1 MLSVIES
8 EDDYEDSSDIDIRK
22 KEIRTNAALLGTIV
36 HKLMESLVT
45 AKKLPDADKLSA
57 EIIGQYNAVD
67 EYADMLKNVYSHI
80 TDGGYEQNNGM
91 CTDILSELKTADEVY
106 CEVPFCHKVA
116 EKDGTY
122 TVWNGVIDLLY
133 KKNGVWCIVDYK
145 TNAEAEGLDYK
156 YSDQLNA
163 YKNAFLSMTD
173 ESAEA
178 YIYHIDI

>member
-1 MLSVIES
+1 
-8 EDDYEDSSDIDIRK
+8 
-22 KEIRTNAALLGTIV
+22 
-36 HKLMESLVT
+36 
-45 AKKLPDADKLSA
+45 
-57 EIIGQYNAVD
+57 
-67 EYADMLKNVYSHI
+67 MLKNVYAHI

-106 CEVPFCHKVA
+106 CEVPFCHKVE

-133 KKNGVWCIVDYK
+133 KKNGVWRIVDYK

-163 YKNAFLSMTD
+163 YKEAFFAMTG
-173 ESAEA
+173 ESADA
-178 YIYHIDI
+178 FIYHIDI